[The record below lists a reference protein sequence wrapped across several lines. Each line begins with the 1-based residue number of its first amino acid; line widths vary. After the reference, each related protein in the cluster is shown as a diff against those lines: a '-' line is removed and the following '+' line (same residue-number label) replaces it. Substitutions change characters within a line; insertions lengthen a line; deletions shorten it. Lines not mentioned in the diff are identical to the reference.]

1 MLTPPS
7 LKPGDLIRVVAPSS
21 RFDRTRFDT
30 GINLLKTLGYKV
42 AFRDDI
48 VESHDYLAG
57 DDDRRAEEF
66 KRLLLTPMRP
76 RSGVR
81 EGATVRS
88 VSTPYLTARG
98 EFTKVVGRIL

>member
-66 KRLLLTPMRP
+66 KEAL
-76 RSGVR
+76 
-81 EGATVRS
+81 ADADAAAIWC
-88 VSTPYLTARG
+88 ARG
-98 EFTKVVGRIL
+98 GLRCAASLPLT